1 MWIYRNVFRRF
12 IEIEGLRDKF
22 SLFYWIKLY
31 LIDLIKSGYCLW
43 EEAITTRFTPVVWR
57 MVRVSTASMNDL
69 ICIILMTYI
78 RHSKS
83 KTGFSRFKLHK
94 NCQQIN
100 FCWQE
105 KFIFFQLSTWREA
118 VHHFTTAPFSLL
130 FIRIICINYRLNLFH
145 QSIIVI
151 LVINSTEH
159 RITHNITISVN

>member
-31 LIDLIKSGYCLW
+31 LIELIKSGYCLW

-69 ICIILMTYI
+69 VCIILMTYI

-83 KTGFSRFKLHK
+83 KPGFSRFKLHK

-118 VHHFTTAPFSLL
+118 VHSLHDSS
-130 FIRIICINYRLNLFH
+130 FF
-145 QSIIVI
+145 SIIYSYYLHQLQIESV
-151 LVINSTEH
+151 SSKYHSYPGYQFH
-159 RITHNITISVN
+159 RA

>member
-31 LIDLIKSGYCLW
+31 LIELIKSGYCLW

-69 ICIILMTYI
+69 VCIILMTYI

-83 KTGFSRFKLHK
+83 KTEFSRFKLHK

-118 VHHFTTAPFSLL
+118 VQFTSRQLL
-130 FIRIICINYRLNLFH
+130 FLYYLFVLSASITDWICFIKV
-145 QSIIVI
+145 S
-151 LVINSTEH
+151 
-159 RITHNITISVN
+159 

>member
-69 ICIILMTYI
+69 ICIILMSYI

-118 VHHFTTAPFSLL
+118 VQFTSRQLL
-130 FIRIICINYRLNLFH
+130 FLYYLFVLSASITDWICFIKV
-145 QSIIVI
+145 S
-151 LVINSTEH
+151 
-159 RITHNITISVN
+159 

>member
-78 RHSKS
+78 HHSKS
-83 KTGFSRFKLHK
+83 NTGFSRFKLHK
-94 NCQQIN
+94 NCQQIS

-118 VHHFTTAPFSLL
+118 VQFASRQLL
-130 FIRIICINYRLNLFH
+130 FLYYLFVLSASITDWICFIKV
-145 QSIIVI
+145 S
-151 LVINSTEH
+151 
-159 RITHNITISVN
+159 

>member
-118 VHHFTTAPFSLL
+118 VQFASRQLL
-130 FIRIICINYRLNLFH
+130 FLYYLFVLSASITAWICFIKV
-145 QSIIVI
+145 S
-151 LVINSTEH
+151 
-159 RITHNITISVN
+159 